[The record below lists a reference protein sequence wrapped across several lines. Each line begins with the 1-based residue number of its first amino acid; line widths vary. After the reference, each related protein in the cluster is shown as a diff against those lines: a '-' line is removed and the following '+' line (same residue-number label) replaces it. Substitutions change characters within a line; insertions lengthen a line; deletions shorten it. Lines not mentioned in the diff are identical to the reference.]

1 MVAFVAREPGWRNQP
16 PRATAGSVSGLETL
30 RPLLTRNPSAGHA
43 QTVLRPRHKFGDI
56 PHSLDSHP

>member
-1 MVAFVAREPGWRNQP
+1 MVAFVAREAGWRNQL
-16 PRATAGSVSGLETL
+16 PRATAGSASGVETL
-30 RPLLTRNPSAGHA
+30 RPPLRRSPSAGHA